1 VGAFLAGL
9 RLGILVVLALLGA
22 STWWRRTNVGE
33 AKPPAA
39 VPRIVAPAPAAVPAE
54 DAPGAPARVS
64 AISDSDVE
72 RLRARKLFMPVE
84 GFDLGRL
91 RDGFHE
97 PRSGHVHAAIDLLA
111 PRGTRVRAVDDGVVR
126 RLLVTGRGGI
136 SLYQFDSEGRYCY
149 FYAHLERYVPF
160 LSEGKPVRKG
170 EVLGYVGNTGNAAG
184 GAPHL
189 HFAIFRLD
197 DDAKWWSGTPVNPFP
212 LWASGRP

>member
-1 VGAFLAGL
+1 MGAFLAGL
-9 RLGILVVLALLGA
+9 RLGILVVLTMWGA
-22 STWWRRTNVGE
+22 SAWWRRAHVGE
-33 AKPPAA
+33 ARPPA
-39 VPRIVAPAPAAVPAE
+39 VAPRSGAPIPAAVPAE
-54 DAPGAPARVS
+54 DAAEAPAPVS
-64 AISDSDVE
+64 AISDSDVQ
-72 RLRARKLFMPVE
+72 RLRGRKLFMPVE

-97 PRSGHVHAAIDLLA
+97 PRSDHVHAAIDLLA

-126 RLLVTGRGGI
+126 KLLVTGRGGI
-136 SLYQFDSEGRYCY
+136 SIYQFDSEGRYCY

-170 EVLGYVGNTGNAAG
+170 DVLGYVGNTGNAAG

-212 LWASGRP
+212 LWASGRF

>member
-1 VGAFLAGL
+1 MW
-9 RLGILVVLALLGA
+9 GA
-22 STWWRRTNVGE
+22 SAWWRRAHVGE
-33 AKPPAA
+33 ARPPA
-39 VPRIVAPAPAAVPAE
+39 VAPRSGAPIPAAVPAE
-54 DAPGAPARVS
+54 DAAEAPAPVS
-64 AISDSDVE
+64 AISDSDVQ
-72 RLRARKLFMPVE
+72 RLRGRKLFMPVE

-97 PRSGHVHAAIDLLA
+97 PRSDHVHAAIDLLA

-126 RLLVTGRGGI
+126 KLLVTGRGGI
-136 SLYQFDSEGRYCY
+136 SIYQFDSEGRYCY

-170 EVLGYVGNTGNAAG
+170 DVLGYVGNTGNAAG

-212 LWASGRP
+212 LWASGRS